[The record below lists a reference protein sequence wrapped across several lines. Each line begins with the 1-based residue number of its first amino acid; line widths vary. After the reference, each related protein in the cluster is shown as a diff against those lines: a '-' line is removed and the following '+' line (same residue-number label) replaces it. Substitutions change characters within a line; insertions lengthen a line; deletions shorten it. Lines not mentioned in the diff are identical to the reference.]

1 VAPTGLVLPPGR
13 GTGRPAAAGGP
24 LLLARSPAVTQI
36 TDEV

>member
-1 VAPTGLVLPPGR
+1 VAPTGLVLPWHP
-13 GTGRPAAAGGP
+13 AGGP